1 MAYGVVLLVGAA
13 TGATSPLRPLESI
26 GQSGE
31 NTVNLDFRYIKTS
44 EDLDRELAVASG
56 AGRTAML
63 DFYADWCVD
72 CKKME
77 RYTFREPAVAAAL
90 DGVVLLKA
98 DVTANDAEDQA
109 LLRRFGIFGP
119 PTIAFFGTDGM
130 ENRAFRQV
138 GFAPAAEF
146 VAHVGRFRER
156 SQ

>member
-1 MAYGVVLLVGAA
+1 
-13 TGATSPLRPLESI
+13 
-26 GQSGE
+26 
-31 NTVNLDFRYIKTS
+31 
-44 EDLDRELAVASG
+44 
-56 AGRTAML
+56 
-63 DFYADWCVD
+63 
-72 CKKME
+72 ME